1 MTYWCVGWETGL
13 PLSSEEFSL
22 AGVWEMCPNTHNYN
36 SNLTKEIQNYKFK
49 CKCLSTR
56 CTSESDASVVGFC
69 AKRRRGG
76 LAGRSSLK
84 FSLTTA
90 ESLINSHKAERE
102 ISFYT
107 DLWLYFPSTKPQGHL
122 RMSHPEEGGVVT
134 DGGDMVSEPGRGG
147 LKAAMVLLQGGST
160 LIIRRPQVAKFIFI
174 CAARRKFFP
183 ERNIMNYETKI
194 LDLLT
199 YKRSLSYKTSCKFQ
213 NSKLSC

>member
-1 MTYWCVGWETGL
+1 MYLREWCISHGVLCQAEARGL
-13 PLSSEEFSL
+13 GRTL
-22 AGVWEMCPNTHNYN
+22 
-36 SNLTKEIQNYKFK
+36 LTEIQFNNGWV
-49 CKCLSTR
+49 
-56 CTSESDASVVGFC
+56 SV
-69 AKRRRGG
+69 
-76 LAGRSSLK
+76 
-84 FSLTTA
+84 
-90 ESLINSHKAERE
+90 INSHKAERE

-107 DLWLYFPSTKPQGHL
+107 YLWLYFPSTKPQGHL

-183 ERNIMNYETKI
+183 ERNITNYETKI

-199 YKRSLSYKTSCKFQ
+199 YKRSLSYK
-213 NSKLSC
+213 NIL